1 MENMEIKI
9 DIEPKDN
16 YDKAKKLLLD
26 TDKAIQAL
34 TSQEQQKLA
43 QEFLL
48 YRGMYGLYQ
57 MIQEYRGWGT
67 YVF

>member
-43 QEFLL
+43 QEFLR

-57 MIQEYRGWGT
+57 MIQEYRG
-67 YVF
+67 